1 MNFNPDT
8 NKQAQEVIFSKKVNK
23 INNPPLL
30 NFSTQKDLGMVLD
43 TKLDFNLFPKNVQSK
58 VNKTQRLLWKLLP
71 GESLVTI

>member
-30 NFSTQKDLGMVLD
+30 NFSTQKDLRMVLD

-58 VNKTQRLLWKLLP
+58 VNKTQRLLCKLLP
-71 GESLVTI
+71 RESLVTI

>member
-30 NFSTQKDLGMVLD
+30 NFSTQKDLRMVLD

-58 VNKTQRLLWKLLP
+58 VNKTQRFLCKLLP
-71 GESLVTI
+71 RESLVTI